1 MKRCAVLVPILGR
14 PGHVGPLVKSLR
26 DSGADARIVL
36 ICNHDDAATIAA
48 CRCARREPMIV
59 PWAAGYADW
68 ARKLN
73 YAWPLVEEEW
83 RLHGADDI
91 RFTGGWL
98 DEALQVADR
107 FAACVVGTNDLGNP
121 RVTAGVHATHQLVH
135 RDYWECG
142 TIDEAGKVV
151 TEAYH
156 HNFVDDEFVQTAMS
170 RSTYASAR
178 RSIIEHLHPDWGKGE
193 EDSTYMLG
201 RSQFGRD
208 AVLFN
213 QRCVLWAAAL
223 RRCRNVPVV

>member
-1 MKRCAVLVPILGR
+1 MKRCAVLVPILRR
-14 PGHVGPLVKSLR
+14 PGHVAALAKSLR
-26 DSGADARIVL
+26 SSGADARLVF

-48 CRCARREPMIV
+48 VRRARSSLVIV
-59 PWAAGYADW
+59 PWIADHADW

-73 YAWPLVEEEW
+73 YVWPRVKEEW

-91 RFTGGWL
+91 AFHPGWL
-98 DEALQVADR
+98 EEALAVADR
-107 FAACVVGTNDLGNP
+107 YSACVIGTNDLGNP
-121 RVTAGVHATHQLVH
+121 RVRAGVHATHQLVH

-151 TEAYH
+151 TEVYH

-170 RSTYASAR
+170 RSTYAAAL
-178 RSIIEHLHPDWGKGE
+178 RSHVEHFHPDWGKAE
-193 EDSTYMLG
+193 NDETYEFG

-213 QRCVLWAAAL
+213 SRRPLWEAAL
-223 RRCRNVPVV
+223 RRSRSVPVA

>member
-1 MKRCAVLVPILGR
+1 VKRCAVLVPILGR
-14 PGHVGPLVKSLR
+14 PGHVAPLVKSLR
-26 DSGADARIVL
+26 DSKADARLVL
-36 ICNHDDAATIAA
+36 ICNHDDAETIAA
-48 CRCARREPMIV
+48 VRRANRRPLIV

-73 YAWPLVEEEW
+73 YAWARTDEEW
-83 RLHGADDI
+83 RFHGADDI
-91 RFTGGWL
+91 HFHPGWL
-98 DEALQVADR
+98 EAAIAVGER
-107 FAACVVGTNDLGNP
+107 YAACVVGTNDLGNP
-121 RVTAGVHATHQLVH
+121 RVKAGVHATHQLVH

-170 RSTYASAR
+170 RSTYAAAL
-178 RSIIEHLHPDWGKGE
+178 RSHVEHFHPDWGKAPN
-193 EDSTYMLG
+193 DATYDLG

-213 QRCVLWAAAL
+213 QRHLLWEAAL
-223 RRCRNVPVV
+223 RRCRSVPVA